1 MAVLFDITK
10 FDRLY
15 RSKKTASGS
24 GSADVRIALRPVAA
38 KKLRV
43 LTHVAVENETN
54 TTTQIRLGIH
64 NRGEDLYLDEI
75 KTVGV
80 AELCVSRSDVLLGDG
95 DSFFAEFTGSHDPDK
110 LVMTCLGWEQR
121 LK

>member
-24 GSADVRIALRPVAA
+24 AAGVVRIALGPVAA

-43 LTHVAVENETN
+43 LTHVAVENQTD
-54 TTTQIRLGIH
+54 TTTLIRLGIH

-75 KTVGV
+75 SAIAA

-95 DSFFAEFTGSHDPDK
+95 DSFFAEFTGSHDADE
-110 LVMTCLGWEQR
+110 LVMTCLGWEQS
-121 LK
+121 L